1 MANRGEIVAVLVP
14 VESGPPWGAATAPDY
29 RSNTG
34 TAPADHPT
42 FRYDRYK
49 PDDCRTFAIL
59 AEQIVYVALVSET
72 VGLSLA
78 VRSPPLINNPPPCNH
93 AHRTPVSIWSLRV

>member
-1 MANRGEIVAVLVP
+1 MANRGKIVAVLVP
-14 VESGPPWGAATAPDY
+14 VGSEPPGGAATAPDY

-42 FRYDRYK
+42 FRHDRYK

-59 AEQIVYVALVSET
+59 ADKFV
-72 VGLSLA
+72 
-78 VRSPPLINNPPPCNH
+78 
-93 AHRTPVSIWSLRV
+93 